1 MALLSVRN
9 LVRRFSGVTA
19 VDDVTFDVE
28 EGSIVGLIGP
38 NGAGKTTLINLIT
51 GIFPPTSGDVIFC
64 GKSLAG
70 RKPSQ
75 IRATASG
82 GLFSKFA
89 FSISSALSTT

>member
-51 GIFPPTSGDVIFC
+51 GIFPPTSGDVIFLRQVARQPQAEPDC
-64 GKSLAG
+64 A
-70 RKPSQ
+70 RRH
-75 IRATASG
+75 RAD
-82 GLFSKFA
+82 FSANSPF
-89 FSISSALSTT
+89 